1 MKILFCFLALF
12 FLGCAVVPDL
22 PAEAPGG
29 DVAIQLK
36 NRQLTACRR
45 ICAGEDGKTAFRKIN
60 NQLYCPE
67 AAFLHEVHCI
77 DLFAAGEKKPA
88 AYILPPADWDEIA
101 HKAGLYFHSQIIEW
115 VKDKEFLCDKGFC
128 GANPAEGLKILEKF
142 IYSDTG
148 IKEALQ

>member
-67 AAFLHEVHCI
+67 AAFCMRCTASIFLRLAKKSRQHIFCRPRTGTR
-77 DLFAAGEKKPA
+77 LPTKPA
-88 AYILPPADWDEIA
+88 FIFIA
-101 HKAGLYFHSQIIEW
+101 KLLS
-115 VKDKEFLCDKGFC
+115 
-128 GANPAEGLKILEKF
+128 GLKIKNF
-142 IYSDTG
+142 CATRG
-148 IKEALQ
+148 FAGQTQPKG